1 MKITQFALGFML
13 ASSASLGGML
23 ASHALA
29 QEATVKQS
37 SAGFYR
43 TQLGQFTVVALSDGT
58 VDLPMDKLL
67 HQDAEKT
74 KQQLAK
80 MFLNVPT
87 ETSVNGYLIDTGN
100 EVLLVDTGAGSLF
113 GPTLGKITSS
123 LQAAGYSLSDVNHI
137 LITHLHPDHVGGLSK
152 GGQRVFENATI
163 HAGQADLD
171 FWLSKAQMAKAPK
184 DSKGFFQGAMS
195 SLNPYVSA
203 GKVKGLQGDEQI
215 VPGIQTDAT
224 HGHTPGHTSYVVS
237 SEGQEMW
244 VIGDLIHAGAVQ
256 FPHPETTIDFDSDPE
271 QAKAQRLRVFST
283 IAKREALVAG
293 AHLQFPGLGHL
304 RKTQDGFNWVPA
316 NYRRL
321 RE

>member
-1 MKITQFALGFML
+1 MKSTKLARGLFLSSSLALSCFLPTQAFAQDNVE
-13 ASSASLGGML
+13 ASS
-23 ASHALA
+23 
-29 QEATVKQS
+29 S
-37 SAGFYR
+37 SGFYR

-80 MFLNVPT
+80 AFLSVPT

-123 LQAAGYSLSDVNHI
+123 LQAAGYSPSDVNHI
-137 LITHLHPDHVGGLSK
+137 LITHLHPDHVGGLAK
-152 GGQRVFENATI
+152 DGQRVFENATI

-171 FWLSKAQMAKAPK
+171 FWLSKAQMDKAPK
-184 DSKGFFQGAMS
+184 DSKGFFQGAMA

-203 GKVKGLQGDEQI
+203 DKVKGLQGDEQI
-215 VPGIQTDAT
+215 VPGIKTDAT
-224 HGHTPGHTSYVVS
+224 HGHTPGHTSYMVS

-256 FPHPETTIDFDSDPE
+256 FPHPETTIDFDSAPE

-283 IAKREALVAG
+283 IANSEALVAG

-304 RKTQDGFNWVPA
+304 RKTQSGFHWVPE
-316 NYRRL
+316 NFRRL
-321 RE
+321 R